1 LKLRGESG
9 NVSLRQGDVGVSRS
23 SEQSASAGE
32 WRDASRLI
40 FFIAALMTLLIGAC
54 ATMSGTTQGLIQT
67 PEQKA
72 EQVVPMLQ
80 SAGFEPVTPTT
91 PTQIAEL
98 KSLPPLKLGYYIDK
112 DGDGNYWMAD
122 PDYCK
127 CIMHGDEAAYQRYE
141 NLKLENETAEQDR
154 RAMEYQQQQTN
165 MMMAPPGMGYGFG
178 NGSFGGFG
186 GGGFGF
192 SSGSFGMSF

>member
-1 LKLRGESG
+1 MSASKRV
-9 NVSLRQGDVGVSRS
+9 NAGVSRS
-23 SEQSASAGE
+23 SEQPASASE

-40 FFIAALMTLLIGAC
+40 FCVAALMALLIGAC
-54 ATMSGTTQGLIQT
+54 STMGGNSLGLTQT

-72 EQVVPMLQ
+72 AQVVPMLQ
-80 SAGFEPVTPTT
+80 SAGFNPVTPTT
-91 PTQIAEL
+91 PSQIDQL

-112 DGDGNYWMAD
+112 DGDANYWMAD
-122 PDYCK
+122 PNYCK

-154 RAMEYQQQQTN
+154 RAMQYQQQQMN
-165 MMMAPPGMGYGFG
+165 MGPPGMGMGFG
-178 NGSFGGFG
+178 NGGFGGFG

-192 SSGSFGMSF
+192 GSGGFGMSF

>member
-1 LKLRGESG
+1 VR
-9 NVSLRQGDVGVSRS
+9 
-23 SEQSASAGE
+23 E

-40 FFIAALMTLLIGAC
+40 FYVAALMAALIGAC
-54 ATMSGTTQGLIQT
+54 ASVTGTPYGITQT

-72 EQVVPMLQ
+72 AQVVPMLQ
-80 SAGFEPVTPTT
+80 TAGLDRLTPTT
-91 PTQIAEL
+91 PSQIDEL

-112 DGDGNYWMAD
+112 EGEANYWMAD

-154 RAMEYQQQQTN
+154 RAMEAQQGQQ
-165 MMMAPPGMGYGFG
+165 MMGPPGMGMGFG
-178 NGSFGGFG
+178 NGG
-186 GGGFGF
+186 GGGG
-192 SSGSFGMSF
+192 GGGGVG